1 MMNKKKRCRLIL
13 LKAAKKSTSSVH
25 KKELKPSFR
34 ETIFLDILKTILQ
47 FTYQSLPF
55 RPFRPF
61 RPCRSCRSCRPCR
74 PCHPFL
80 FYLEIWSKLKQWFF
94 SCCHLHLRT
103 FFSSCSLKKPGDP
116 PPSCLNL
123 SLTTRITILF
133 TLSSLYSSCAHF
145 LSSFFVKVIDSM
157 FVLTKYLQVY
167 G

>member
-55 RPFRPF
+55 RPF
-61 RPCRSCRSCRPCR
+61 R

-167 G
+167 GSIGSQSFLNPNR